1 MDCSLYIN
9 EPEFGLL
16 SFFLA
21 FCLAFINYFGI
32 FGACRY
38 AIILFKQQTL
48 PHYKLPNLGSLWML
62 VAALG
67 FAIMGALVKIGA
79 TKFSPAELVFYRS
92 AFGLLAIYAFIFAK
106 KLPLKTPVLAKQ
118 MSRALVGFISLVL
131 FFYAIAHLN
140 LATAITLNYT
150 SPLFLALF
158 MPFLLNEQPKKSLY
172 LAVLIGF
179 AGIVFLLK
187 PTITNNDALA
197 GALGLAS
204 GAGAAI
210 AYINVKQL
218 ANLNE
223 PDWRTVFYFTLVS
236 TICVALWMCFSPLF
250 GQAGFSALTWQD
262 LPVLIGLGVS
272 ATIAQLAMTR
282 AYRTGNT
289 LTVASLAYVTVV
301 LASLFGVLL
310 WNEQLLISEWLAI
323 GLIILSGI
331 ISVNATNAPAKKTT
345 K

>member
-1 MDCSLYIN
+1 MALHSLQIK
-9 EPEFGLL
+9 
-16 SFFLA
+16 
-21 FCLAFINYFGI
+21 
-32 FGACRY
+32 R
-38 AIILFKQQTL
+38 QTIRM
-48 PHYKLPNLGSLWML
+48 KLPPLKSLWML

-79 TKFSPAELVFYRS
+79 AKFSPSELVFYRS
-92 AFGLLAIYAFIFAK
+92 FFGLIAIYAYIYAK
-106 KLPLKTPVLAKQ
+106 KLPLKTPVLYKQ

-150 SPLFLALF
+150 SPLFLAMF
-158 MPFLLNEQPKKSLY
+158 MPFLLHQEYKQNLLKRILTV
-172 LAVLIGF
+172 AIIIGF
-179 AGIVFLLK
+179 VGVVLLLK
-187 PTITNNDALA
+187 PTLHSNDALA

-210 AYINVKQL
+210 AYIFVKQL
-218 ANLNE
+218 ANLSE

-236 TICVALWMCFSPLF
+236 SIASGAWMLLSPLF
-250 GQAGFSALTWQD
+250 EPAGATFITGYTLLSGFTPINSKD
-262 LPVLIGLGVS
+262 LVLLLGLGLS

-301 LASLFGVLL
+301 LASLFGVLF
-310 WNEQLLISEWLAI
+310 WQEQLSNAEWLAI
-323 GLIILSGI
+323 ALIILSGI
-331 ISVNATNAPAKKTT
+331 ISIYATNAADKKTT